1 MTQKTKAADE
11 AWAKLGIGVRFKWCQ
26 VAYEV
31 TSWPDDQISRGQV
44 CQIRRIG
51 VGGKL
56 WGPLRRFTFENCL
69 IELPIILKDG
79 SGRDA

>member
-1 MTQKTKAADE
+1 MTQDPKAASD
-11 AWAKLGIGVRFKWCQ
+11 AWAKLGLGVRFKWCK

-31 TSWPDDQISRGQV
+31 TSWPDQGDFGNGV

-56 WGPLRRFTFENCL
+56 FGPLRRFTYENCL
-69 IELPIILKDG
+69 IELPIILKG
-79 SGRDA
+79 GPDA

>member
-31 TSWPDDQISRGQV
+31 TSWPDQISHGQV

-51 VGGKL
+51 LGGKP
-56 WGPLRRFTFENCL
+56 WGSFRRFTYENCL
-69 IELPIILKDG
+69 IELPEILWGKD
-79 SGRDA
+79 DA